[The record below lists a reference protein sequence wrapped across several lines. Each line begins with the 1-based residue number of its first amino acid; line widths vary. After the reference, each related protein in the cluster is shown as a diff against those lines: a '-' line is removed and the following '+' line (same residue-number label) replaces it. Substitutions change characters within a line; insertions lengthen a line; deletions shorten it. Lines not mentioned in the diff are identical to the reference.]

1 MNASRRKSPTFGAFR
16 QCIDSES
23 MHHRKPEGIDLF
35 QHRVAG
41 NIAAGK
47 AETLRRMN
55 VAIEKLSSKA

>member
-1 MNASRRKSPTFGAFR
+1 
-16 QCIDSES
+16 

-47 AETLRRMN
+47 AETLRRMKLG
-55 VAIEKLSSKA
+55 VEKLEKQ